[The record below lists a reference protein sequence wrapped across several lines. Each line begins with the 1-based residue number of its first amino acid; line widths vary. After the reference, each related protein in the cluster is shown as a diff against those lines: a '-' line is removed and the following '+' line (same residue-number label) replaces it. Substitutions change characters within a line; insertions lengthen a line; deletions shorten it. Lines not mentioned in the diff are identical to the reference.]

1 MGCPPPSLFKQ
12 MPDLFYGVEIA
23 GVGGQELGDK
33 FIIVKEFDNIVGVM
47 DAQVVH
53 HYDCFGS
60 CADFLKLQD
69 KM

>member
-1 MGCPPPSLFKQ
+1 

-33 FIIVKEFDNIVGVM
+33 VMLIEQFDHVVRVM

-53 HYDCFGS
+53 HNDC
-60 CADFLKLQD
+60 
-69 KM
+69 